1 MALLTVGNLTI
12 SLNAEN
18 SLVRAIDFHVEPGE
32 TLAIVGESGSGK
44 SLSLLAVLGLL
55 PAEMQVQ
62 GEIVFKGM
70 ALHDFNAR
78 QKRQI
83 RGAQIGY
90 ISQDPLSNL
99 HPLKSVGRQIE
110 EAILAHQSVGRK
122 ALRQRVLALL
132 EDVGIRDAARRY
144 HDKPTKFSGGMRQRV
159 MIAIAIALNPSLIIA
174 DEPTTALDA
183 TVQASIIRLLKRLQ
197 QQHGCALVFI
207 SHNLR
212 VVADIADR
220 VVVMQH
226 GSIVE
231 QGEKQT
237 LFHNPQQEYTRALLQ
252 AGWHQYESSQRPP
265 QVTPLLTLESV
276 SRSYPQPGYFWSRKA
291 PVPVLNDISFTLHKG
306 EILGL
311 VGESGSGKTTLG
323 KMIVGLDS
331 PESGTIDLAG
341 ERWASAGLARP
352 GHQHP
357 LRHAV
362 QMVFQDPYS
371 SLNPRRKIGDILA
384 EPLQIT
390 ARRERGERLSA
401 TELHQA
407 VAHLLTRVEL
417 SPALM
422 QRYPSQLSGGQ
433 RQRIVIARALA
444 MKPKVIVADE
454 AVSALDITTQHRIIQ
469 LFSRLRAEVGLSI
482 LFISHD
488 MDVVAALCDRIL
500 VLEAGKIIEQGSPEQ
515 IFQHPQQ
522 AWTRRLLEAIP
533 GSKQSFNKGGH
544 YEPAVA

>member
-1 MALLTVGNLTI
+1 MALLTVRNLTI
-12 SLNAEN
+12 SLNPEN
-18 SLVRAIDFHVEPGE
+18 ALVRAIDFHVEPGE

-62 GEIVFKGM
+62 GEIVFNGM
-70 ALHDFNAR
+70 ALHDFTPR

-90 ISQDPLSNL
+90 VSQDPLSNL

-110 EAILAHQSVGRK
+110 EAILAHQRVGRK

-144 HDKPTKFSGGMRQRV
+144 HDKPAKFSGGQRQRV

-197 QQHGCALVFI
+197 KQHGCALVFI

-226 GSIVE
+226 GNIVE
-231 QGEKQT
+231 QGENQA
-237 LFHNPQQEYTRALLQ
+237 LFHHPQQAYTRALLQ
-252 AGWHQYESSQRPP
+252 AGWHQHESSERPSL
-265 QVTPLLTLESV
+265 VTPLLTVASL

-291 PVPVLNDISFTLHKG
+291 PIQVLNDISFTLHKG

-331 PESGTIDLAG
+331 PQSGTIDLAG
-341 ERWASAGLARP
+341 KPWAGPDIARP
-352 GHQHP
+352 GHQNP

-390 ARRERGERLSA
+390 AHREQGKPLQHA
-401 TELHQA
+401 ELQQA
-407 VAHLLTRVEL
+407 VSGLLSRVEL
-417 SPALM
+417 APELM
-422 QRYPSQLSGGQ
+422 TRYPSQLSGGQ
-433 RQRIVIARALA
+433 RQRVVIARALA
-444 MKPKVIVADE
+444 MKPQVIVADE

-469 LFSRLRAEVGLSI
+469 LFSRLRAQTGLAI

-515 IFQHPQQ
+515 IFQNPQQ
-522 AWTRRLLEAIP
+522 PWTRRLLDAIP
-533 GSKQSFNKGGH
+533 GTKQPFSQGGN
-544 YEPAVA
+544 YEPAVT

>member
-1 MALLTVGNLTI
+1 MALLTVSNLTI
-12 SLNAEN
+12 SLNSDN
-18 SLVRAIDFHVEPGE
+18 TLVRAIDFHVEPRE

-62 GEIVFKGM
+62 GDIVFNGM
-70 ALHDFNAR
+70 PLHKFSAQ
-78 QKRQI
+78 QKRRI

-99 HPLKSVGRQIE
+99 HPLKSIGRQIE
-110 EAILAHQSVGRK
+110 EAILAHQRIGRK

-132 EDVGIRDAARRY
+132 EDVGIRHAERRY
-144 HDKPTKFSGGMRQRV
+144 HDKPAKFSGGMRQRV

-183 TVQASIIRLLKRLQ
+183 TVQASIIRLLQRLQ
-197 QQHGCALVFI
+197 KQHGCALVFI

-220 VVVMQH
+220 VVVMQQ

-237 LFHNPQQEYTRALLQ
+237 LFHAPKQEYTRALLQ
-252 AGWHQYESSQRPP
+252 AGWHQHESSQRPV
-265 QVTPLLTLESV
+265 QGSPLLTLNAI
-276 SRSYPQPGYFWSRKA
+276 SRHYPLPGYFWTRKA
-291 PVPVLNDISFTLHKG
+291 SVQVLSNINFTLHKG

-323 KMIVGLDS
+323 KIIVGLES
-331 PESGTIDLAG
+331 PQNGTIDLLGEEWAG
-341 ERWASAGLARP
+341 P
-352 GHQHP
+352 GIAPPSHQHP
-357 LRHAV
+357 LRHTV

-371 SLNPRRKIGDILA
+371 SLNPRRRIGDILA

-390 ARRERGERLSA
+390 ARREQGKPLPE
-401 TELHQA
+401 TELAQA
-407 VAHLLTRVEL
+407 TAALLARVEL
-417 SPALM
+417 SPSLM
-422 QRYPSQLSGGQ
+422 GRYPSQLSGGQ
-433 RQRIVIARALA
+433 RQRVVIARALA
-444 MKPKVIVADE
+444 MKPNVIVADE

-469 LFSRLRAEVGLSI
+469 LFSRLRLEEGLSI

-500 VLEAGKIIEQGSPEQ
+500 VLEAGSIIEQGSPEQ

-522 AWTRRLLEAIP
+522 AWTRRLLDAIP
-533 GSKQSFNKGGH
+533 GTKNPFNDGGH
-544 YEPAVA
+544 HEPVIA

>member
-1 MALLTVGNLTI
+1 MALLTVRNLTL
-12 SLNAEN
+12 SLNAGN
-18 SLVRAIDFHVEPGE
+18 ALVRAIDFHVEPGE

-62 GEIVFKGM
+62 GEIIFDGM
-70 ALHDFNAR
+70 PLHDFSPR

-90 ISQDPLSNL
+90 VSQDPLSNL

-110 EAILAHQSVGRK
+110 EAILAHQRVGRK

-144 HDKPTKFSGGMRQRV
+144 HDKPAKFSGGQRQRV

-183 TVQASIIRLLKRLQ
+183 TVQASIIQLLKRLQ
-197 QQHGCALVFI
+197 QQHGCALIFI

-220 VVVMQH
+220 VAVMQQ
-226 GSIVE
+226 GRIVE
-231 QGEKQT
+231 QGEKHA
-237 LFHNPQQEYTRALLQ
+237 LFHHPQQEYTRALLQ
-252 AGWHQYESSQRPP
+252 AGWHQHESSPRP
-265 QVTPLLTLESV
+265 TLTAPLLTVASL

-291 PVPVLNDISFTLHKG
+291 PVHVLSDISFTLHKG

-331 PESGTIDLAG
+331 PQSGVIHLADKP
-341 ERWASAGLARP
+341 WAGPDIPPP
-352 GHQHP
+352 GPQHP

-384 EPLQIT
+384 EPLQMT
-390 ARRERGERLSA
+390 AHREQGKPLSPA
-401 TELHQA
+401 ELQQA
-407 VAHLLTRVEL
+407 VASLLARVEL
-417 SPALM
+417 VPELM
-422 QRYPSQLSGGQ
+422 KRYPSQLSGGQ
-433 RQRIVIARALA
+433 RQRVVIARALA
-444 MKPKVIVADE
+444 MKPQVIVADE
-454 AVSALDITTQHRIIQ
+454 AVSALDITTSHRIIQ
-469 LFSRLRAEVGLSI
+469 LLSRLRAETGLSL

-515 IFQHPQQ
+515 IFRNPQQ

-533 GSKQSFNKGGH
+533 GTQNPFNKGGH

>member
-1 MALLTVGNLTI
+1 MALLTVRNLTI
-12 SLNAEN
+12 SLNTGN
-18 SLVRAIDFHVEPGE
+18 SLVRAIDFHVEPSE

-62 GEIVFKGM
+62 GEIVFKDM

-110 EAILAHQSVGRK
+110 EAILAHQRVGRK

-144 HDKPTKFSGGMRQRV
+144 HDKPAKFSGGMRQRV

-231 QGEKQT
+231 QGEKQA

-252 AGWHQYESSQRPP
+252 AGWHQYASSERPP
-265 QVTPLLTLESV
+265 LDTPLLILESV
-276 SRSYPQPGYFWSRKA
+276 SRSYPLPGYFWSRKA
-291 PVPVLNDISFTLHKG
+291 QAPVLNDISFTLHKG

-341 ERWASAGLARP
+341 ERWASPDIARP

-390 ARRERGERLSA
+390 ARRERGKLLST

-407 VAHLLTRVEL
+407 VASLLTRVEL
-417 SPALM
+417 SPTLM

>member
-1 MALLTVGNLTI
+1 MALLTVRNLTI
-12 SLNAEN
+12 SLNPGN
-18 SLVRAIDFHVEPGE
+18 TLVRAIDFHVEPSE

-62 GEIVFKGM
+62 GEIVFNGM
-70 ALHDFNAR
+70 ALHDFNAH

-110 EAILAHQSVGRK
+110 EAILAHQRVGRK
-122 ALRQRVLALL
+122 ALRHRVLALL

-144 HDKPTKFSGGMRQRV
+144 HDKPAKFSGGMRQRV
-159 MIAIAIALNPSLIIA
+159 MIAIAIALNPALIIA

-183 TVQASIIRLLKRLQ
+183 TVQASIIKLLQRLQ
-197 QQHGCALVFI
+197 KQHGCALVFI

-220 VVVMQH
+220 VVVMRH
-226 GSIVE
+226 GNIVE

-237 LFHNPQQEYTRALLQ
+237 LFHHPQQQYTRTLLQ
-252 AGWHQYESSQRPP
+252 AGWHQHESSQRP
-265 QVTPLLTLESV
+265 VLTTPLLTVEAV
-276 SRSYPQPGYFWSRKA
+276 SRSYPLPGYFWSRKR
-291 PVPVLNDISFTLHKG
+291 PTQVLNDISFTLHRG

-331 PESGTIDLAG
+331 PQSGTIDLAAKP
-341 ERWASAGLARP
+341 WAGPGISRP

-371 SLNPRRKIGDILA
+371 SLNPRRKVGDILA

-390 ARRERGERLSA
+390 ARREQGKLLSA
-401 TELHQA
+401 SELQQA
-407 VAHLLTRVEL
+407 VFTLLTRVEL
-417 SPALM
+417 SPELIN
-422 QRYPSQLSGGQ
+422 RYPSQLSGGQ
-433 RQRIVIARALA
+433 RQRVVIARTLG
-444 MKPKVIVADE
+444 MKPQIIVADE

-469 LFSRLRAEVGLSI
+469 LFSRLRAETGLSI

-500 VLEAGKIIEQGSPEQ
+500 VLEAGRIIEQGSPEQ
-515 IFQHPQQ
+515 IFQRPQQ

-533 GSKQSFNKGGH
+533 GTQLPFNEGGN
-544 YEPAVA
+544 YEPAIA